1 MDVLEA
7 IKGRRSVRKFSQKAI
22 PKEIILK
29 ILDAARYAPSA
40 GNLQDW
46 KFIVVRGR
54 EKIKEIAGIAL
65 NQRWLENASFLVIAC
80 SDLREISKYGER
92 GIRLYSK
99 HDVAA
104 SIQNMLL
111 YAWSLG
117 IGSCWVG
124 AFDEEKLKEYLNL
137 PKHLEPQAI
146 LAFGYPAEIPPMP
159 TRKNLAEIV
168 VFAD

>member
-7 IKGRRSVRKFSQKAI
+7 IKGRRSVRKFSQKEI
-22 PKEIILK
+22 PKEVILK

-46 KFIVVRGR
+46 KFFVVRGR
-54 EKIKEIAGIAL
+54 ERIREIAGIAL
-65 NQRWLENASFLVIAC
+65 NQRWMESAGFLIIAC
-80 SDLREISKYGER
+80 SDLREISRYGER
-92 GIRLYSK
+92 GIKLYSK
-99 HDVAA
+99 QDVAA

-124 AFDEEKLKEYLNL
+124 AFDEEKLRKYLNL
-137 PKHLEPQAI
+137 PEHLEIQAI
-146 LAFGYPAEIPPMP
+146 IAFGYPAQIPPIP
-159 TRKNLAEIV
+159 PRKSLEEIAEFI
-168 VFAD
+168 D

>member
-7 IKGRRSVRKFSQKAI
+7 IKGRRSVRKFSQKEI
-22 PKEIILK
+22 PKEVILK

-46 KFIVVRGR
+46 KFFVVRGR
-54 EKIKEIAGIAL
+54 ERIREIAGIAL
-65 NQRWLENASFLVIAC
+65 SQRWMESAGFLIIAC
-80 SDLREISKYGER
+80 SDLREISRYGER
-92 GIRLYSK
+92 GIKLYSK
-99 HDVAA
+99 QDVAA

-124 AFDEEKLKEYLNL
+124 AFEEEKLRKYLNL
-137 PKHLEPQAI
+137 PEHLEIQAI
-146 LAFGYPAEIPPMP
+146 IAFGYPAQIPSMP
-159 TRKNLAEIV
+159 PRKNLEEIAEFI
-168 VFAD
+168 D